1 MRAVISAPVERI
13 NARSLNDSV
22 LYQQWREQQDRGR
35 GCPTVL
41 GTGEAASRVLR
52 SVNYKM
58 DTEVVERVRRRVA
71 ELVRGLEHKV

>member
-22 LYQQWREQQDRGR
+22 LYQQQDRGR

-52 SVNYKM
+52 SVNYKI
-58 DTEVVERVRRRVA
+58 DTGVVERVRRRVA